1 MRCSILF
8 LLLLP
13 LHVDAQS
20 IFVQMTD
27 GMVISYEI
35 AHIRSTGFNDE
46 HMTVS
51 TLQGMNYS
59 WPLAEIDHVRFNDL
73 STSMAEDQVH
83 HLVSAY
89 DLYPNPTRG
98 DLQIAF
104 TVRGPSPVRVEI
116 FDMASRSVRVV
127 QDGTMASGR
136 QEITWDGRDGIGNR
150 VGSGAYL
157 CVFSQGLL
165 RATKTLLLE
174 HQ

>member
-1 MRCSILF
+1 
-8 LLLLP
+8 
-13 LHVDAQS
+13 
-20 IFVQMTD
+20 
-27 GMVISYEI
+27 
-35 AHIRSTGFNDE
+35 
-46 HMTVS
+46 
-51 TLQGMNYS
+51 
-59 WPLAEIDHVRFNDL
+59 
-73 STSMAEDQVH
+73 
-83 HLVSAY
+83 
-89 DLYPNPTRG
+89 
-98 DLQIAF
+98 
-104 TVRGPSPVRVEI
+104 VRGPSPVRVEI